1 MAAVAASMAS
11 QAHIAVIQ
19 IKQLA
24 QGLLPFEL
32 EANGLIPA
40 LQTLA
45 TRISTTYSIICNF
58 VCKND
63 IVINDNN
70 LALNLYR
77 IAQEA
82 ANNAIRHGKAQH
94 LAISLASENGILCLS
109 ICDDGSGFV
118 GIDINHQTISGMG
131 IKIMQYRAKQ
141 LGAKLEFLSR
151 SEGGTEVRLEMRM
164 A

>member
-1 MAAVAASMAS
+1 MAPVAASIAS
-11 QAHIAVIQ
+11 QAQISVIQ

-40 LQTLA
+40 LQTFA
-45 TRISTTYSIICNF
+45 ARIATTYNIICNF
-58 VCKND
+58 SCKNS
-63 IVINDNN
+63 IFINDDN

-94 LAISLASENGILCLS
+94 IAISLTSDEGILCLS

-118 GIDINHQTISGMG
+118 GIDTNHKETSGMG
-131 IKIMQYRAKQ
+131 IRIMQYRAKQ

-151 SEGGTEVRLEMRM
+151 NEGGTEVRLEMRM